1 MEGIDR
7 SSPKKPHFTPSQ
19 SCSQGAGHRL
29 SGWKRWW
36 LMAWAKTALPIE
48 MRNADAEYSTVQV
61 ERAVK
66 MLDFE
71 VKKDMKSKFSFKWMF
86 CGALLSRHKCIKSY
100 QIQHYLNQDKI
111 FVSLKI
117 SFLFSWAEI
126 IMDGETVGRWIL
138 EVGNRLFEEV
148 GSTLC
153 QMSKGCI
160 FWMFRKWYAPD
171 SRWEQLSIDSIGLY
185 KSYILYI

>member
-1 MEGIDR
+1 MNVLA
-7 SSPKKPHFTPSQ
+7 T
-19 SCSQGAGHRL
+19 
-29 SGWKRWW
+29 
-36 LMAWAKTALPIE
+36 
-48 MRNADAEYSTVQV
+48 
-61 ERAVK
+61 
-66 MLDFE
+66 
-71 VKKDMKSKFSFKWMF
+71 
-86 CGALLSRHKCIKSY
+86 LLSRHKRIKSY

-148 GSTLC
+148 GSTWC
-153 QMSKGCI
+153 QMSKGC
-160 FWMFRKWYAPD
+160 FFLMFRKWYAPD

-185 KSYILYI
+185 ILYIYIYTVYIYNIHLHRWKVWDVRAVVVLCGDFPEHFFEVWFVGHSNPTAWPLCFRDHFQDYLHGSRRSAGSWKLPWHLSVVMMNI